1 MTPRYQLLVGERL
14 RHVRHQQDM
23 TLQDVEERSNG
34 RWKAVV
40 VGAYERGDRA
50 ISAVKLAGLADFYSV
65 PVSALLPE
73 PEGAARAGW
82 QQDQEAADRVVIDL
96 SRLESQDR
104 PQGGDPALQAL
115 SRFVHTIQQVRGD
128 YNGRM
133 LTLRQSDLQTLAV
146 FNGLTGDE
154 FAQELK
160 ARGVLLAS

>member
-1 MTPRYQLLVGERL
+1 MKARYQLLVGERL
-14 RHVRHQQDM
+14 RHVRHQQDL

-34 RWKAVV
+34 QWKAVV

-50 ISAVKLAGLADFYSV
+50 ISAVKLAALADFYGV

-73 PEGAARAGW
+73 PEGASRNGW
-82 QQDQEAADRVVIDL
+82 HQQEPEVDRVVIDL
-96 SRLESQDR
+96 TRLET
-104 PQGGDPALQAL
+104 QGERNGDPALLAL

-133 LTLRQSDLQTLAV
+133 MTLRQSDLQTLAV

-154 FAQELK
+154 FAEELK
-160 ARGVLLAS
+160 TRGVLVPD